1 MKIAVTNPEDWV
13 KLRRA
18 NYTHSDAASQGG
30 GWWQGC
36 GRAYMCSGKPTIVIG
51 RGSRFAVPFAAPP
64 PPPSSGAS
72 NSWSRLRI
80 FKASSKN

>member
-30 GWWQGC
+30 GWWHGC
-36 GRAYMCSGKPTIVIG
+36 VAAYISKIG
-51 RGSRFAVPFAAPP
+51 ALPR
-64 PPPSSGAS
+64 
-72 NSWSRLRI
+72 
-80 FKASSKN
+80 

>member
-30 GWWQGC
+30 G
-36 GRAYMCSGKPTIVIG
+36 GRAGYGT
-51 RGSRFAVPFAAPP
+51 AYTAAYR
-64 PPPSSGAS
+64 ATVMIQ
-72 NSWSRLRI
+72 LTQ
-80 FKASSKN
+80 